1 MKKTTYNTRKS
12 GTPGEV
18 AAVHFLK
25 QKGFIILEQNWR
37 FKRAE
42 IDIIAR
48 ENSLLVFVEV
58 KSRTKPLIAPE
69 LAVSHQQEQRLADA
83 AGEYMMQQRWEGAF
97 RFDIV
102 SVYISNQAPVHLV
115 HYEDAFFPG
124 HH

>member
-1 MKKTTYNTRKS
+1 MKKITYKSRKS
-12 GTPGEV
+12 GNPGET
-18 AAVHFLK
+18 AAVDFLT

-48 ENSLLVFVEV
+48 ENAVMVFVEV
-58 KSRTKPLIAPE
+58 KSRTRPLIAPE
-69 LAVSHQQEQRLADA
+69 LAVSRRQEQRLADA
-83 AGEYMMQQRWEGAF
+83 AGEYMMQHRWEGEF

-102 SVYISNQAPVHLV
+102 SVYMYGQSPIHLV
-115 HYEDAFFPG
+115 HFEDAFFPG